1 MKKYLL
7 FIISAFILVFTLSSC
22 DTSDLENEYHDFH
35 VAYNEEGHYDL
46 CDCGH
51 KEHEEAHIFSDAIHV
66 IQKES
71 CSQEGIYEYH
81 CIACDYK
88 KEVRKDKLPHEFGE
102 WETTVEATCLN
113 QGQQKR
119 VCKNCGY
126 EEFRDTNKAPHT
138 PVAYDTVDADCTHE
152 GHTGGTYCSVCKEE
166 LSAQT
171 TIDKTVH
178 TYGEW
183 TIVDNPTCTSI
194 GSAERECSVCGHK
207 EHKTLDKLSHTVTP
221 YDEDPSTCIHKGHTG
236 GSYCSEC
243 GTVLE
248 ERTELELAG
257 HKYGDWITTDEPT
270 CTQIGHAKRECSI
283 CGNTEY
289 KDLDML
295 PHTVASYSDL
305 EANCQHEGH
314 IGGTYCSVCS
324 KELTPYT
331 IVDKTGHD
339 FTQWTVSIEAT
350 CISKGQEKRVCN
362 VCGKEEYRDIEKIS
376 HISTPYTDL
385 EATCQH
391 EGHIGGTYCSFCN
404 QELTPYTV
412 VDKKTHNYGDYVTTQ
427 TPTCI
432 SIGQEKRTCNDCGH
446 EDFRELA
453 MTDHIPTP
461 GEAKASTCIEHGH
474 TEGSYCSFCHKELE
488 AQQELPFGDHNYSVE
503 TTTKEATI
511 NSEGI
516 LTHTC
521 SVCGDS
527 YTTPI
532 SRKSLTQIIWV
543 NAFKEEDFKNHFVEY
558 YYVDHTLNKTY
569 DVFVENY
576 NNIKHV
582 RIYDHDT
589 DKYYEYYY
597 DGHEIIES
605 CVDGYRHKAYV
616 DMPDTDMYLE
626 WYGLVL
632 YNAVYFASFAY
643 DKVEFKTDN
652 GGYFIG
658 NGIEAKNYKGNTETA
673 AVGISFSD
681 DEKLTGFTYSS
692 EKYDIC
698 IFEIGTSSSIP
709 VPTATHHHV
718 VDGKCDVCNTEY
730 DTYSITKNNMKLNY
744 YVNKSTDELEFDY
757 SLVYSNQSDVTF
769 LMPTYYKDASL
780 RRFTTLYYEGTSPI
794 ISKEIKSMEYKLSN
808 SLLKITYKD
817 DSKER
822 LILLNDNTCISVSSD
837 TATATGT
844 YNGLPY
850 GQYFDLKVEDK
861 TFRYYLKSD
870 TELEIKEYTE
880 INYYNYKDYNDHDYN
895 FTDFNSRKLES
906 VLDRTFSSYSDGK
919 KHDGTQGYIYFK
931 LSYDFK
937 LQIDYEH
944 IPGAPFSA
952 IKFLNITGYYTNKS
966 DFKIY
971 FMADNENYVLHYNGN
986 VTISKI

>member
-1 MKKYLL
+1 MYNLKYNLIILGNLIMKKYLL
-7 FIISAFILVFTLSSC
+7 FIISAFILVFSLSSC
-22 DTSDLENEYHDFH
+22 DTNDLANDNHDFH
-35 VAYNEEGHYDL
+35 IEYNDNYHYDI

-81 CIACDYK
+81 CIVCDYK
-88 KEVRKDKLPHEFGE
+88 KEVRKDKLPHEFGD

-126 EEFRDTNKAPHT
+126 EEFKDINKTPHT
-138 PVAYDTVDADCTHE
+138 PVAYDDLNADCT
-152 GHTGGTYCSVCKEE
+152 
-166 LSAQT
+166 
-171 TIDKTVH
+171 
-178 TYGEW
+178 
-183 TIVDNPTCTSI
+183 
-194 GSAERECSVCGHK
+194 
-207 EHKTLDKLSHTVTP
+207 
-221 YDEDPSTCIHKGHTG
+221 
-236 GSYCSEC
+236 
-243 GTVLE
+243 
-248 ERTELELAG
+248 
-257 HKYGDWITTDEPT
+257 
-270 CTQIGHAKRECSI
+270 
-283 CGNTEY
+283 
-289 KDLDML
+289 
-295 PHTVASYSDL
+295 
-305 EANCQHEGH
+305 HEGH
-314 IGGTYCSVCS
+314 IGGTYCEVCNT
-324 KELTPYT
+324 ELMPSTKIEKAAHTYGEWQTT
-331 IVDKTGHD
+331 I
-339 FTQWTVSIEAT
+339 SPT
-350 CISKGQEKRVCN
+350 CTNIGQAKRVCT
-362 VCGKEEYRDIEKIS
+362 I
-376 HISTPYTDL
+376 
-385 EATCQH
+385 
-391 EGHIGGTYCSFCN
+391 
-404 QELTPYTV
+404 
-412 VDKKTHNYGDYVTTQ
+412 
-427 TPTCI
+427 
-432 SIGQEKRTCNDCGH
+432 CGH
-446 EDFRELA
+446 EDYKELGK
-453 MTDHIPTP
+453 IPHTP
-461 GEAKASTCIEHGH
+461 QTYDTVPSTCKEHGH
-474 TEGSYCSFCHKELE
+474 SGGSYCSVCHAELE
-488 AQQELPFGDHNYSVE
+488 APTELPIGDHNYSVE
-503 TTTKEATI
+503 NITKQPTI
-511 NSEGI
+511 NTEGE

-532 SRKSLTQIIWV
+532 ARKALSQFIWV
-543 NAFKEEDFKNHFVEY
+543 NSFKADDFKNKFVEFY
-558 YYVDHTLNKTY
+558 YRDKALNKEY
-569 DVFVENY
+569 DVLVENY
-576 NNIKHV
+576 NGIKHV
-582 RIYDHDT
+582 SIYDHAT
-589 DKYYEYYY
+589 NKYYEYYY

-605 CVDGYRHKAYV
+605 CVDGYRHKKYV

-626 WYGLVL
+626 WYSLVL

-643 DKVEFKTDN
+643 DKVEFKSDN
-652 GGYFIG
+652 GGYFLA
-658 NGIEAKNYKGNTETA
+658 NGIEVKNFKGNTETA
-673 AVGISFSD
+673 TVGVSFTN
-681 DEKLTGFTYSS
+681 DEKLKLFNYSS
-692 EKYDIC
+692 DNYDIC
-698 IFEIGTSSSIP
+698 IFEIGTSSSIKL
-709 VPTATHHHV
+709 PTATHHHI

-744 YVNKSTDELEFDY
+744 YVNKSTNELEFDY
-757 SLVYSNQSDVTF
+757 SLLNSDQEDVTF

-780 RRFTTLYYEGTSPI
+780 RRFTTLYYEGTSPK
-794 ISKEIKSMEYKLSN
+794 ISKEIKSMEYKVSN

-817 DSKER
+817 FSVER
-822 LILLNDNTCISVSSD
+822 LILLKDNTCLSVSSD

-861 TFRYYLKSD
+861 TIRYYLKSD

-880 INYYNYKDYNDHDYN
+880 INYYNYHDYNDNDYN